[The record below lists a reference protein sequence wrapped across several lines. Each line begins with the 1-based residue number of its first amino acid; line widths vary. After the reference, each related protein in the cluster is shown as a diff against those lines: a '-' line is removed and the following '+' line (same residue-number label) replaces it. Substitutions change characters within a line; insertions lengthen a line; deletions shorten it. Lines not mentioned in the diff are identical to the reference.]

1 MDLIADIL
9 LLCAALGAGLYCFV
23 LARRLRRFTDLE
35 AGMGGAVAVLSV
47 QVEDMKK
54 ALENA
59 RQTSDAQVGQ
69 LEAATSRAED
79 ALRRLELTMATT
91 HDLPAQAGPGAGRSD
106 GRSVRRRRRGPEDDA
121 GDGVA
126 A

>member
-54 ALENA
+54 ALEKA
-59 RQTSDAQVGQ
+59 RTTSDEQVGQ
-69 LEAATSRAED
+69 LEAATARAEET
-79 ALRRLELTMATT
+79 LRKLELTMATT
-91 HDLPAQAGPGAGRSD
+91 HDMPSHAGQGAGRSD
-106 GRSVRRRRRGPEDDA
+106 GRSVRRRRRGSEDDA
-121 GDGVA
+121 TEEVA